1 MHNIPERIE
10 EITERLYEAD
20 VFEYEA
26 EIAKLLDDISKK
38 KDKDFQERL
47 SPVLELIL
55 KAMQNKDCLLIADI
69 LKYELMPLAVEYKQM
84 QEEQTSG

>member
-1 MHNIPERIE
+1 MFNMPEKIE
-10 EITERLYEAD
+10 EITEKLYEAD
-20 VFEYEA
+20 VFEYET
-26 EIAKLLDDISKK
+26 EIMKLFDDLSRKE
-38 KDKDFQERL
+38 DKAFQEKL

-55 KAMQNKDCLLIADI
+55 TGMQNKDYLLIADI

>member
-1 MHNIPERIE
+1 MLNIPERIE